1 MGRSKS
7 LGDQLRTALLLPM
20 ECTDQEIVVA
30 IRELL
35 TDNATLR
42 RRLVEEGTDLYE
54 ELAKARKEIAAL
66 VAELRV
72 LKSS

>member
-1 MGRSKS
+1 
-7 LGDQLRTALLLPM
+7 M